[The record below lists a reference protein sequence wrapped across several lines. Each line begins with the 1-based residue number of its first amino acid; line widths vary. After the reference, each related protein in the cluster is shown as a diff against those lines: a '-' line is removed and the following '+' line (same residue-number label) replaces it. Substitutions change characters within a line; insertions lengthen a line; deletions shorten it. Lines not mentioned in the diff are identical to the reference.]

1 MMLSERNRT
10 QMTNPFMIQITY
22 IFRKDKTIV
31 IETAKSLPGFF
42 FFFFFCGNEAGGKG
56 FICLFFSAGHKGNFC
71 SDRNFLCYYCGV
83 SYTTGLPLVAQR
95 VKRLP
100 AMQETQA

>member
-22 IFRKDKTIV
+22 IFIKDKTIV

-42 FFFFFCGNEAGGKG
+42 FFFFFVAMKQEGRDLFVYFFQLGTRVIFAVIEIFSVIIVVLVIQLG
-56 FICLFFSAGHKGNFC
+56 FPWWLRG
-71 SDRNFLCYYCGV
+71 
-83 SYTTGLPLVAQR
+83 
-95 VKRLP
+95 
-100 AMQETQA
+100 